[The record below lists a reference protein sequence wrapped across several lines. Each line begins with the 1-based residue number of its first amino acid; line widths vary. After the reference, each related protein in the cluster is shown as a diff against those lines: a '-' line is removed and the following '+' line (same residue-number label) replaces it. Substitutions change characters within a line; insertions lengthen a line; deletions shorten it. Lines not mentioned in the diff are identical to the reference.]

1 MSDESYA
8 ARLERQRE
16 FFANRLKK
24 RFRHLWKYAKRVETN
39 AFRVYHRDIP
49 EIPLTVDW
57 YNNHLVIA
65 EFARPYEESEEEHQ
79 EGLRALTETAAR
91 TLTVHRE
98 RVFLKVR
105 KRLTGSTQYERVNKR
120 RYEIEIEERGL
131 RFIVNLSDYIDT
143 GLFLDHRDLR
153 LYVARM
159 AAGKSVLNLFGYTGA
174 FSVYCGAAGARE
186 IETLDLSNTYL
197 RWAERTM
204 ALNGLTNPEYR
215 FRRVDVLEEIP
226 RLAETRR
233 RFDII
238 VLDPPSFSNSKNMRS
253 TWDVQRDHAALIN
266 SLLQLLRPGGRIYFS
281 TNKRRF
287 RLENGRIES
296 GAIIDITKRT
306 MPDDF
311 ADTGIHKA
319 WSIDAPGAHATRR
332 SPG

>member
-1 MSDESYA
+1 MNDESFST
-8 ARLERQRE
+8 RLDRRFE

-57 YNNHLVIA
+57 YDKHLVIA
-65 EFARPYEESEEEHQ
+65 EFSRPYEESEDEHEE
-79 EGLRALTETAAR
+79 ALHALVDVASR
-91 TLTVHRE
+91 TLTVPKE

-105 KRLTGSTQYERVNKR
+105 KRLRGSSQYERVDKR
-120 RYEIEIEERGL
+120 RYEITVEERGL
-131 RFIVNLSDYIDT
+131 QFIVNLSDYIDT

-159 AAGKSVLNLFGYTGA
+159 ATGKSVLNLFGYTGA

-186 IETLDLSNTYL
+186 IDTLDLSNTYL

-204 ALNGLTNPEYR
+204 ALNILTSPSYR
-215 FRRVDVLEEIP
+215 FRRVDVLEEVS
-226 RLAETRR
+226 RMAQARR

-238 VLDPPSFSNSKNMRS
+238 VLDPPSFSNSKNMNS
-253 TWDVQRDHAALIN
+253 TWDVQRDHAGLIN
-266 SLLQLLRPGGRIYFS
+266 SLLGLLNPGGRIYFS

-287 RLENGRIES
+287 RLEKDRIKS
-296 GAIIDITKRT
+296 DAIMDITKRT

-311 ADTGIHKA
+311 VDTRIHMA
-319 WSIDAPGAHATRR
+319 WSIDAPSVATRR
-332 SPG
+332 SPR